1 MKLTFS
7 LIVLGAL
14 QTFANGFTQTAE
26 VTLALKNAP
35 IAQVFHEIEQQCDV
49 RFLYINEAVKDKT
62 ITLNVEK
69 TKLSEVLD
77 RVMAEA
83 EMKFTVL
90 ENNLIVITPNKQ
102 SSQGIKVSGRV
113 LAAVTNEPLPGVNV
127 VEKGTVNGTVTD
139 IDGNYSITV
148 SGPSSVLIFSF
159 IGYLSEEAEVGN
171 RNTVTITLVESIEAL
186 QEVVVIGYGTISKQ
200 NLTTSIVKVDPKEVP
215 SAANNNISQLLFG
228 RAAGLSVVQQ
238 SNEPGGRIDLSIRGR
253 SNPLIVVD
261 GIVYPNSGLEP
272 DNGTIELQGVDRG
285 GLADINPNDIESV
298 EVLKDASASIYG
310 VAAADGVIL
319 ITTKKGR
326 EGRMNI
332 SYNGSHS
339 VVRPME
345 YLEPLNASDFMT
357 YFNYLYEDKYLYDR
371 RMKPFGTTNAAGLKI
386 PYADSVI
393 AAAGDGT
400 DWLDEVLK
408 NGSIDNHSLSINGGS
423 EKVAYF
429 FSGNYYHQNGILE
442 HSDLTRYN
450 GRLNVS
456 FQLAKFLRLYTS
468 INASRNFYTNSG
480 AGEQAGGAGSQAYGM
495 LQSAL
500 AYDPTL
506 PVRTEDGRYSQ
517 FAIIANPVSLMD
529 IKDNTL
535 SSGILSTVSLDIDII
550 PGLLKGKLLY
560 GNNYEIANRDF
571 YIPST
576 VYWGQIYQARG
587 SLFENRRQNQTME
600 AIVSLNKK
608 IGNFMNLD
616 LMAGAG
622 QYQDDYNGYGIEAS
636 DMLDAINTSSI
647 ESAPTKTAF
656 SNKSVEKKRSFFAR
670 GNVDILDKYLVML
683 SIRYDGYD
691 KFFPGNKFA
700 AFPSA
705 SIGWKISNEPFLLNV
720 DLINLLK
727 IRASI
732 GTTGRT
738 WGTTAMGRFE
748 SDKNGTR
755 QVQVTFDDG
764 QTIYPAYYQV
774 AADQVDLEWEKTVM
788 TNIGLDFSLLKS
800 RISGSVDLFKDD
812 NPNLIYGNAPTAPLA
827 SIQTYPV
834 NAGHQVRKG
843 YEIALNTVNVKSG
856 IFEWTSVLN
865 ISHYRHTWVERPE
878 YEGLQSYIKDTDP
891 VRAIYVYETDGILQV
906 GDTPGNYQPSNAR
919 QPGSPL
925 FIDRDGN
932 DSLNNGD
939 VMMYSMDPKI
949 ILGFGNQFTMKNWD
963 LGIFFYGQF
972 GAWDWNNSYA
982 WADPLAFV
990 NGTQN
995 GSQDIKN
1002 VWSTKNPD
1010 GFLPGIAYN
1019 ESSLGLSAGV
1029 DTWLDKKDFV
1039 RCRNITL
1046 GYTFNIPAL
1055 KKVVPNLRLYLDA
1068 QNPFIFT
1075 QYKGG
1080 DPEISF
1086 PKPRVSA
1093 AAPYPMTSTY
1103 SIGVNA
1109 TF

>member
-1 MKLTFS
+1 MKLTFL

-14 QTFANGFTQTAE
+14 QTFANSFSQTAE
-26 VTLALKNAP
+26 ITLDLKNAP

-49 RFLYINEAVKDKT
+49 RFLYINEVVRDKT
-62 ITLNVEK
+62 ITLSVEK
-69 TKLSEVLD
+69 TKLQDVLN
-77 RVMAEA
+77 RMMNET

-90 ENNLIVITPNKQ
+90 ENNLIVITPNTI
-102 SSQGIKVSGRV
+102 SGQGIRISGRV
-113 LAAVTNEPLPGVNV
+113 VASVTNEALPGVNV
-127 VEKGTVNGTVTD
+127 VEKGTTNGTITD
-139 IDGNYSITV
+139 TDGNFTITV
-148 SGPSSVLIFSF
+148 AGPNSVLVFSF
-159 IGYLSEEAEVGN
+159 IGYLTKEVEV
-171 RNTVTITLVESIEAL
+171 RNQTSISLALVENIEAL

-200 NLTTSIVKVDPKEVP
+200 NLTTSIVKVDPEDVP

-228 RAAGLSVVQQ
+228 RAAGLSVVQE

-253 SNPLIVVD
+253 SNPLIVID

-326 EGRMNI
+326 AGKMNVT
-332 SYNGSHS
+332 YNGSHS
-339 VVRPME
+339 VVRAMN
-345 YLEPLNASDFMT
+345 YIEPLNAADYMT
-357 YFNYLYEDKYLYDR
+357 YFNHLYEDKYLYDR
-371 RMKPFGTTNAAGLKI
+371 RMDPFGATPAMGLTI
-386 PYADSVI
+386 PYSDSVI

-400 DWLDEVLK
+400 NWLDEVIR

-423 EKVAYF
+423 EKVSYF

-456 FQLAKFLRLYTS
+456 FQLAKFLKLYTS

-480 AGEQAGGAGSQAYGM
+480 AGEQAGGSGSQGYGM
-495 LQSAL
+495 LQAAL
-500 AYDPTL
+500 AYDPTI
-506 PVRTEDGRYSQ
+506 PVRNEDGSYSQ
-517 FAIIANPVSLMD
+517 FAIIANPVSLID
-529 IKDNTL
+529 VKDNTV
-535 SSGILSTVSLDIDII
+535 SSGILSTISLDIDII
-550 PGLLKGKLLY
+550 PNLLKGKLLY
-560 GNNYEIANRDF
+560 GNNFENANRDF

-576 VYWGQIYQARG
+576 VYWGQIYQSRG

-600 AIVSLNKK
+600 AILSFNKK
-608 IGNFMNLD
+608 IGEFLNLD
-616 LMAGAG
+616 LMGGVG
-622 QYQDDYNGYGIEAS
+622 QYQDDYYSYGIEAS

-647 ESAPTKTAF
+647 EAAPTKTAF
-656 SNKSVEKKRSFFAR
+656 SSKSVDKKRSYFAR
-670 GNVDILDKYLVML
+670 GNFDILDKYLVML

-691 KFFPGNKFA
+691 KFFSDNKFA

-705 SIGWKISNEPFLLNV
+705 SVGWKISNESFLMNV
-720 DLINLLK
+720 DMINLLK
-727 IRASI
+727 LRASI

-738 WGTTAMGRFE
+738 WGTVAMGRFE

-774 AADQVDLEWEKTVM
+774 ATDQPDLEWEKTVM
-788 TNIGLDFSLLKS
+788 TNIGLDFSLFGS
-800 RISGSVDLFKDD
+800 RLSGSVDLFQDD
-812 NPNLIYGNAPTAPLA
+812 NPNLIYSNAPTAPLA

-834 NAGHQVRKG
+834 NSGHQVRKG
-843 YEIALNTVNVKSG
+843 YEIAINTINVKSG
-856 IFEWTSVLN
+856 IVEWRSILN
-865 ISHYRHTWVERPE
+865 LSHYKHTWVERPP
-878 YEGLQSYIKDTDP
+878 YEGLQSYINETDP
-891 VRAIYVYETDGILQV
+891 VRAIYVYETDGILQI
-906 GDTPGNYQPSNAR
+906 GETASDYQPSNAR
-919 QPGSPL
+919 QPGSPV
-925 FIDRDGN
+925 FVDRDGN
-932 DSLNNGD
+932 DSLNNDD
-939 VMMYSMDPKI
+939 VVMYSMDPKI
-949 ILGFGNQFTMKNWD
+949 IIGFGNNFTIKNWD

-995 GSQDIKN
+995 GSQDIRN
-1002 VWSTKNPD
+1002 VWSTENPD
-1010 GFLPGIAYN
+1010 GILPGIAYN

-1046 GYTFNIPAL
+1046 GYTFNNPAL
-1055 KKVVPNLRLYLDA
+1055 KKVIPNLRLYLDA
-1068 QNPFIFT
+1068 QNPFIIT
-1075 QYKGG
+1075 KYKGG

-1093 AAPYPMTSTY
+1093 AAPYPMTSTF

-1109 TF
+1109 NF